1 MNQLRPRASLYS
13 PKGTLRRTSLLAR
26 RARFIAL
33 ALTGMLFGS
42 MIIVK
47 NLIRL
52 QSPFQRSNLPV
63 ANARGD
69 RIISQKNETSLKSSQ
84 KDEIPQLYYKLANST
99 ILSSDKNLQTIV
111 DSVVEQVKARG
122 LPVGRL
128 SICLIDIHHRTV
140 AGYQAHIMHY
150 PASLSKLFWL
160 VAFYAQ
166 LDAGLL
172 KFDNN
177 SQQDLLDMIQDSDN
191 EAASRIVDQLTKTR
205 SGIAPSPQDYTV
217 WRYRRE
223 WFNRFF
229 QQAEYRNINLSQKNF
244 PIPYLGMKLPEGFD
258 KQLQGTYSE
267 NPVRNQISAYQAARL
282 LYEIAEGRA
291 ISQPASRSMMQLL
304 KRDLQPEAWK
314 LVEDNAVEG
323 FLGEG
328 LSPDTVDFVSKVGF
342 TTQSR
347 QEVALIQTKDGQVAY
362 VLAILAENPLY
373 SNDWEIFPVISQA
386 VFAQMSMIASNSAQT
401 IKSN

>member
-1 MNQLRPRASLYS
+1 
-13 PKGTLRRTSLLAR
+13 
-26 RARFIAL
+26 
-33 ALTGMLFGS
+33 
-42 MIIVK
+42 
-47 NLIRL
+47 
-52 QSPFQRSNLPV
+52 
-63 ANARGD
+63 
-69 RIISQKNETSLKSSQ
+69 
-84 KDEIPQLYYKLANST
+84 
-99 ILSSDKNLQTIV
+99 
-111 DSVVEQVKARG
+111 
-122 LPVGRL
+122 
-128 SICLIDIHHRTV
+128 
-140 AGYQAHIMHY
+140 
-150 PASLSKLFWL
+150 
-160 VAFYAQ
+160 
-166 LDAGLL
+166 
-172 KFDNN
+172 
-177 SQQDLLDMIQDSDN
+177 
-191 EAASRIVDQLTKTR
+191 
-205 SGIAPSPQDYTV
+205 
-217 WRYRRE
+217 
-223 WFNRFF
+223 
-229 QQAEYRNINLSQKNF
+229 
-244 PIPYLGMKLPEGFD
+244 
-258 KQLQGTYSE
+258 
-267 NPVRNQISAYQAARL
+267 L